1 MKGMKTLIK
10 NGTIVDPANHI
21 HSKNNLL
28 IADGKV
34 LAFTAEEPEADVVLD
49 AAGKYVCP
57 GFLDIHMHE
66 DPYDAEND
74 RLIPDITLSMLR
86 MGVTTA
92 IGGNCGINTVSPVKY
107 LDLMDRDGGAIH
119 MGLLAGHTSF
129 REAAGHG
136 DKYTAIQPDELK
148 KIAAMTQEAL
158 EAGCVGVSFGI
169 RYVPGVS
176 MEEMVETARGCKKA
190 GKFVAAHVRDD
201 AEFIF
206 RAVNELFDIGRA
218 LDVPVQNSHVGSMG
232 GFGQMERL
240 LEMMDRCRANG
251 MELTGDC
258 YPYYAFSTRIG
269 ETTYDDGFLERYH
282 TDYSVIEIC
291 DGKYKGQRCTEAMFR
306 ELRAEAPRT
315 ITVCH
320 VMKPKDVDM
329 ALLHPSIMLAS
340 DGLMSNGQ
348 GHPRAAGTFP
358 RFLCNY
364 VKTGRLSLDAAI
376 AKMTA
381 MPARKLGLSNKG
393 TLRPGADADVVI
405 FDLNKLQDKATFEQP
420 NLPPEGINYVL
431 LNGQIAVDHGKTV
444 NDRLGRSLRK

>member
-1 MKGMKTLIK
+1 MKTLIK

-28 IADGKV
+28 LEDGKI
-34 LAFTAEEPEADVVLD
+34 LAYTEEEPGADTVFD

-92 IGGNCGINTVSPVKY
+92 IGGNCGNNTVHPARY
-107 LDLMDRDGGAIH
+107 LDLMDQDGGAIN
-119 MGLLAGHTSF
+119 MGLLAGHTFF
-129 REAAGHG
+129 REAAGHT

-148 KIAAMTQEAL
+148 TLAAMTQEAL
-158 EAGCVGVSFGI
+158 EAGCFGVSFGI
-169 RYVPGVS
+169 RYVPGIS
-176 MEEMVETARGCKKA
+176 MEEMVETARACKKA

-206 RAVNELFDIGRA
+206 SAVNELFDIGRA

-251 MELTGDC
+251 MDLSGDC

-269 ETTYDDGFLERYH
+269 ETTYDEGFLERYH
-282 TDYSVIEIC
+282 ADYSVIEIC
-291 DGKYKGQRCTEAMFR
+291 DGKYKGQRCDEAMFR
-306 ELRAEAPRT
+306 ELRKEAPRT

-320 VMKPKDVDM
+320 VMKPEDVDM
-329 ALLHPSIMLAS
+329 ALLHPNIMLAS
-340 DGLMSNGQ
+340 DGLMNNGQ

-358 RFLCNY
+358 RFLHNY
-364 VKTGRLSLDAAI
+364 VKTGRLSLDDAI

-381 MPARKLGLSNKG
+381 MPAEKLGLRHKG
-393 TLRPGADADVVI
+393 TLRPGADADIVI
-405 FDLNKLQDKATFEQP
+405 FDLDKIADKATFDQP
-420 NLPPEGINYVL
+420 NLAPEGIDYVL
-431 LNGQIAVDHGKTV
+431 INGQIAVDHGKTV